1 MAILLQHRSS
11 PVKFLT
17 PPELLTLDLMASIE
31 RARQAAV
38 AQRLAEGCCAE
49 CGAPLT
55 PDEPCNDPLCPS
67 KAGQFEQ
74 GSDARR

>member
-1 MAILLQHRSS
+1 VALILQHRSS

-17 PPELLTLDLMASIE
+17 PPELLTLELMASIE

-38 AQRLAEGCCAE
+38 AQRMADGCCVE

-55 PDEPCNDPLCPS
+55 PGEVCDDPLCPS
-67 KAGQFEQ
+67 KAEQFDQ
-74 GSDARR
+74 GSDPRR